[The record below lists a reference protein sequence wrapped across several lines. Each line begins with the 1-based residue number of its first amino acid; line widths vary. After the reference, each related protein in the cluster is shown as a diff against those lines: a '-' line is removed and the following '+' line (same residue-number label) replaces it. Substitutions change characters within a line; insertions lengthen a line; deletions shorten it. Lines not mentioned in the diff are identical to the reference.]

1 MKRPTRGIRA
11 PRLPKSPF
19 KASPSPTSTP
29 AAPRRFDF
37 ERLIGEAIDA
47 RRLLSISYDDD
58 FAPRTFQPSALY
70 HSTSDKVCV
79 TGIQIRNPAMVAE
92 NGEPRVFE
100 VGKMRNVAMTD
111 HPFTQAATV
120 DRFDKRY
127 AKGIIKS
134 V

>member
-1 MKRPTRGIRA
+1 MRRPTRGIKA
-11 PRLPKSPF
+11 PRQPKSPF
-19 KASPSPTSTP
+19 RASPAPTP

-37 ERLIGEAIDA
+37 ERVIGEAIDA
-47 RRLLSISYDDD
+47 RRLLSIRYDDD

-70 HSTSDKVCV
+70 HSAGDKVCV
-79 TGIQIRNPAMVAE
+79 TGIQIHNPGVVGE

-100 VGKMRNVAMTD
+100 VGKVRSVEMTD
-111 HPFTQAATV
+111 RPFTQAASI